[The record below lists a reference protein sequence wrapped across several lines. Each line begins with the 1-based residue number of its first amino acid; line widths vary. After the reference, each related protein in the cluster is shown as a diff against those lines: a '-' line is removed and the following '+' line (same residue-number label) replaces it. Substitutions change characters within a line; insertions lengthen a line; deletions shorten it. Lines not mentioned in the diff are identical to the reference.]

1 MKRFVPCCLTLIG
14 FLLMV
19 GCSSKGKNPDYQ
31 RLNEVEAK
39 IMRKSQ
45 EKTTKTRSVKS
56 IPQFEDR
63 KLLMAPGFLFSLS
76 HPSDSKL
83 QGRFRANA
91 EGLLVLP
98 YGVRLQVTG
107 LTLSALREQVQKSY
121 ASFFQRGAANVT
133 LKLELREYWVEVR
146 GLVKKPGRYLVT
158 RKESL
163 DKVIDLAGG
172 LIGSIKQD
180 FYTLTLKQAQTSY
193 SVSLNQYYEESA
205 LGPSF
210 TWTGGDVIFVN
221 TATDISEAG
230 ATVEILGGVANPGK
244 TLYQED
250 YNIFHYLAKRGG
262 TLPNLGYEE
271 VFLIRKGD
279 KGLERIK
286 FNLTEVDEIP
296 VIKAGDTLFLTADRR
311 TVVDKLWE
319 RAGQISGFLATIA
332 IFIIAL

>member
-1 MKRFVPCCLTLIG
+1 MKGSTPY
-14 FLLMV
+14 FLLLCTLFTL
-19 GCSSKGKNPDYQ
+19 GCSSKGKNPEYEK
-31 RLNEVEAK
+31 LNEAEARVMRSVE
-39 IMRKSQ
+39 
-45 EKTTKTRSVKS
+45 EDGTKTLSVKS
-56 IPQFEDR
+56 IPQFEEM
-63 KLLMAPGFLFSLS
+63 KSLMAPGFLFSLN

-83 QGRFRANA
+83 QGRFRANS

-98 YGVRLQVTG
+98 YGVRLNVMG
-107 LTLSALREQVQKSY
+107 LTFGELREQVRKAYS
-121 ASFFQRGAANVT
+121 SFFQRGAANVSF
-133 LKLELREYWVEVR
+133 KLELREYWIEVR
-146 GLVKKPGRYLVT
+146 GLVKKPGRYLVR

-180 FYTLTLKQAQTSY
+180 FYTLTLKQSQTSY

-221 TATDISEAG
+221 TSSDMSEAG

-250 YNIFHYLAKRGG
+250 YNIFQYLAKRGG

-271 VFLIRKGD
+271 VFLIRKGS
-279 KGLERIK
+279 KGLERIR
-286 FNLTEVDEIP
+286 FDLTEVDQIP

-311 TVVDKLWE
+311 TVLDKMWE
-319 RAGQISGFLATIA
+319 RASQISGILATIA
-332 IFIIAL
+332 VFIIAL